1 MARYQ
6 ILYWKDIPAQIKVT
20 EPGKRPISRQ
30 LPDRYQQKIDAL
42 AMKLGLH
49 GSDAYL
55 DEWHWSEPR
64 ETATSAEETIDTLMR
79 QFEEQQ

>member
-6 ILYWKDIPAQIKVT
+6 ILYWKDVPAQIKVS

-30 LPDRYQQKIDAL
+30 LPDVYQLKIDAL

-49 GSDAYL
+49 GSDEYL
-55 DEWHWSEPR
+55 DQWQWSEAEEMPG
-64 ETATSAEETIDTLMR
+64 SAEEVVESLMLKL
-79 QFEEQQ
+79 EQEQ